1 MVSTI
6 RFCIFSLVYSQAHI
20 LLLSLSRN
28 LLLPPLAIRTTSEL
42 LLHLH
47 ETTRRTSTLLVL
59 HPPNMT
65 TSLEMTRT
73 LSREAILTE
82 TIALHCE
89 SASDQKLPGLLVSL
103 FWSNINA
110 TSLFDLYI
118 HASSLCVAKHPPVK
132 LLDDLLKLLPQ
143 STRTQF
149 SVSSVCPFALVSET
163 SRMSLWDMV
172 MWRRLLLFMT
182 KG

>member
-6 RFCIFSLVYSQAHI
+6 RYCIFSLVCSQAHI

-28 LLLPPLAIRTTSEL
+28 LLLLPLAIRTTSEL

-47 ETTRRTSTLLVL
+47 ETTRRTNTPLVL

-65 TSLEMTRT
+65 TNLEMTRT
-73 LSREAILTE
+73 LPREAILIE

-89 SASDQKLPGLLVSL
+89 SASDQKLPGLLVSS
-103 FWSNINA
+103 FWSNTNA
-110 TSLFDLYI
+110 PSLFDLYD
-118 HASSLCVAKHPPVK
+118 APSLRVAKHPLVK
-132 LLDDLLKLLPQ
+132 LLDDLLKLLLQ

-149 SVSSVCPFALVSET
+149 SVSLVCPFALVSET
-163 SRMSLWDMV
+163 SRMSL
-172 MWRRLLLFMT
+172 
-182 KG
+182 

>member
-28 LLLPPLAIRTTSEL
+28 LLLLPLAIRTTSVL

-73 LSREAILTE
+73 LPREAILTE
-82 TIALHCE
+82 TIAPHCE
-89 SASDQKLPGLLVSL
+89 SASDQKLSGLLVSS
-103 FWSNINA
+103 FWSNIKA
-110 TSLFDLYI
+110 PSLFDLYI
-118 HASSLCVAKHPPVK
+118 HVSSLCVAKHSPVK

-149 SVSSVCPFALVSET
+149 SVSLVCPFALVSET
-163 SRMSLWDMV
+163 SRMSL
-172 MWRRLLLFMT
+172 
-182 KG
+182 

>member
-1 MVSTI
+1 M
-6 RFCIFSLVYSQAHI
+6 FSLVYSQAHI

-47 ETTRRTSTLLVL
+47 ETIRRTSTLLVL

-110 TSLFDLYI
+110 PSLFDLYI

-163 SRMSLWDMV
+163 SRMSL
-172 MWRRLLLFMT
+172 
-182 KG
+182 